1 MSAFKYEQLLLN
13 QILDA
18 FPVKVLF
25 MRQASLPSTA
35 VRSHAERIKEEKDAA
50 QLAATTTGC
59 GCRRMSPP
67 GIDLWALI
75 LQGSPWGP
83 HRSRSSLSL
92 AGFKLCFT
100 GSDTKPLA
108 SAPKLNLYSRLAFS

>member
-1 MSAFKYEQLLLN
+1 MLL
-13 QILDA
+13 
-18 FPVKVLF
+18 
-25 MRQASLPSTA
+25 SLLPPPPA
-35 VRSHAERIKEEKDAA
+35 VAA
-50 QLAATTTGC
+50 GACHVPA
-59 GCRRMSPP
+59 PP

-75 LQGSPWGP
+75 LQGSLWGP

-92 AGFKLCFT
+92 ARFKLCFT